1 MAGWGTF
8 GVFVQPVMGDFVTL
22 RKASGRIAQF
32 RGSLL
37 CHVGLFMAA
46 YEACNR

>member
-1 MAGWGTF
+1 MAGWDTF
-8 GVFVQPVMGDFVTL
+8 GVFVQPVMGDSVTL
-22 RKASGRIAQF
+22 RKASRRIVQF
-32 RGSLL
+32 SGSLF